1 MIIKSE
7 KLLSSREVLT
17 GSKYVS
23 AVRAGSFTVFIG
35 IYNARPFLAKL
46 LEDLEAQTVENFPL
60 IVVDN
65 HSTDGSWNEIQSW
78 PAGIR
83 SRAKLIRNPINLGGI
98 GSLALNSN
106 EVESDWFITLHQDD
120 NYMSN
125 HLDVLSNGISQ
136 AGEQDIVIF
145 SDMGTQDF
153 DGIKRATTI
162 RQSWVAD
169 LTNAQSTFRANL
181 LQQTATW
188 PSAAFR
194 KNAFVSITFPW
205 HSSTFNDAEIT
216 LLQSPKGK
224 FKFIP
229 RQTMLYRM
237 NPQSESHDLNS
248 RERVLGP
255 FAALCRVMASDSF
268 FTLCAGLAESERSNF
283 ANAVLEG
290 IDIRLGESSF
300 SEIVKMVASETMG
313 MAWDYSETISRDQ
326 LIRTYKLADA
336 SRTIKLLGELGAFF
350 ADSESS
356 TDQLR
361 VSKLTDAQAELVRFL
376 DQATPASKTPG
387 REAQKAVLAVI
398 AKILPLQI
406 RRRVVALLV
415 RIYVSFNPKSPWNL
429 SWKPKN

>member
-7 KLLSSREVLT
+7 KLLSSREVIT

-23 AVRAGSFTVFIG
+23 AEKTGSFTVFLG
-35 IYNARPFLAKL
+35 IYNAMPFLAKL

-60 IVVDN
+60 IIVDN

-78 PAGIR
+78 PEGIR

-98 GSLALNSN
+98 GSLALNST

-125 HLDVLSNGISQ
+125 HLDLLSSGISQ
-136 AGEQDIVIF
+136 AQEGDIVVF

-162 RQSWVAD
+162 RQSWIAD
-169 LTNAQSTFRANL
+169 LTNTHSAFRANL
-181 LQQTATW
+181 LQQTVTW

-194 KNAFVSITFPW
+194 KDAFVSITFPW

-229 RQTMLYRM
+229 QQTMLYRM
-237 NPQSESHDLNS
+237 NPQSESHDLNP
-248 RERVLGP
+248 REIVLGP

-268 FTLCAGLAESERSNF
+268 FTLCAELAESDRSNF
-283 ANAVLEG
+283 AKAVLEG
-290 IDIRLGESSF
+290 IEIRLGESPF

-313 MAWDYSETISRDQ
+313 MAWDYSETISREQ
-326 LIRTYKLADA
+326 LIQTYKLADA
-336 SRTIKLLGELGAFF
+336 GRTTKLLGELGAFYSN
-350 ADSESS
+350 SESS

-361 VSKLTDAQAELVRFL
+361 ASKLTDAQAELVRLL
-376 DQATPASKTPG
+376 DQATPTSNAQG
-387 REAQKAVLAVI
+387 RKAQKAVLALI
-398 AKILPLQI
+398 SKILPLQI
-406 RRRVVALLV
+406 RRKVVALIV
-415 RIYVSFNPKSPWNL
+415 GIYVIFNPKSPWSL
-429 SWKPKN
+429 SWKLKH